1 MFIDFKGAKTY
12 INTGGKNIDT
22 NKTSLCFV
30 HGSGQNH
37 FSFAQ
42 QSRYFANKGYSV
54 IVPDLPGH
62 GFSEGAPC
70 SSIKENAEWIF
81 DLFKKLN
88 LNNIIYLG
96 HSQGCLTGLEL
107 NKNYPKLL
115 KGIIFIAGSNK
126 IPVNQFL
133 IDLASNDFKKAYK
146 MMVTWGHG
154 KDGAMFTGN
163 MPGHA
168 HFGEGVNIMNMNNEK
183 TLKID
188 LEACN
193 NYYEGEDA
201 SKKINIPALAVLAKF
216 DQMTPLKSGKK
227 FTDLLNKCELKI
239 LDCGHF
245 LQAER
250 PKELNMFIS
259 SYLRK
264 LN

>member
-22 NKTSLCFV
+22 DKTTLCFI

-37 FSFAQ
+37 ISFVQ

-62 GFSEGAPC
+62 GFSEGTPC

-81 DLFKKLN
+81 DLFKELN
-88 LNNIIYLG
+88 LNDIVYLG

-107 NKNYPKLL
+107 NKNHPKLL
-115 KGIIFIAGSNK
+115 KGITFIAGSNT

-133 IDLASNDFKKAYK
+133 IDLASKDFKKAYR

-154 KDGAMFTGN
+154 KDGAMFTSN

-168 HFGEGVNIMNMNNEK
+168 LIGEGFNIMNMNNEK

-193 NYYEGEDA
+193 KYDDGVDA

-227 FTDLLNKCELKI
+227 FTDLLNNCELKI

-250 PKELNMFIS
+250 PKELNKFIS

-264 LN
+264 LH